1 MKRTLREFLR
11 RRLSPQSYQ
20 QVRRWWRCRLYW
32 PSLAASYLVQGRPL
46 VRGFPAGRASDLV
59 HELRAVNVLAPTEM
73 CRVMN
78 RHGSDKGVGGPHN
91 YTPIYSVLFGKL
103 RGQQFRIFELGLGS
117 NHAGFAANMGRDGVP
132 GASLRGWKEFFP
144 QAQVYGA
151 DIDRSIL
158 FEEER
163 VMTFYCDQLD
173 SDAIKQLW
181 AQPALEGG
189 MDVIIEDGM
198 HTFEGSLSFL
208 DGSIE
213 QLRPG
218 GIYIIEDIAKD
229 TLGRWRDVLETT
241 YPRRFPNHDFALVEL
256 PHSFKRHHNN
266 LLIIRRSR

>member
-1 MKRTLREFLR
+1 
-11 RRLSPQSYQ
+11 
-20 QVRRWWRCRLYW
+20 V
-32 PSLAASYLVQGRPL
+32 ASSSG
-46 VRGFPAGRASDLV
+46 
-59 HELRAVNVLAPTEM
+59 
-73 CRVMN
+73 
-78 RHGSDKGVGGPHN
+78 
-91 YTPIYSVLFGKL
+91 
-103 RGQQFRIFELGLGS
+103 IFELGLGS

-144 QAQVYGA
+144 KAQVSGA

-181 AQPALEGG
+181 AQPALQGG

-198 HTFEGSLSFL
+198 QTFEGSLSFL

-229 TLGRWRDVLETT
+229 TLGRWLDVLEPT